1 MQRRKWFGQP
11 GLRTKRFIIVYI
23 VIYLCYCMK
32 TDRICGMHGG
42 NNGGKFA
49 VNELERLNVSF
60 YDHSK
65 NTGADGR
72 G

>member
-1 MQRRKWFGQP
+1 MCSDGYTHKFG
-11 GLRTKRFIIVYI
+11 KIVYI

-49 VNELERLNVSF
+49 VNENCRNDESDRN
-60 YDHSK
+60 SK
-65 NTGADGR
+65 F
-72 G
+72 